1 MTVPGRNTRL
11 ELVLG
16 ATIRTLGG
24 SGVYDIEKDPWMH
37 VPDRGAI
44 GRTVKGEVFG
54 SHHDWVQGGRPCG
67 A

>member
-16 ATIRTLGG
+16 ATIRALGG
-24 SGVYDIEKDPWMH
+24 SGVYDIEKDSWMH

-44 GRTVKGEVFG
+44 GRTVKGEVF
-54 SHHDWVQGGRPCG
+54 
-67 A
+67 